1 MGVVAYAQTTAIG
14 LSKDAAVASARTQAN
29 ELRTVLANALN
40 VEVVQL
46 TGDEMLK
53 CFEWDKFFP
62 ATAQELEESVI

>member
-1 MGVVAYAQTTAIG
+1 MTTASG
-14 LSKDAAVASARTQAN
+14 LSREAAMAAVRAQAS

-53 CFEWDKFFP
+53 CFEWERFYP
-62 ATAQELEESVI
+62 ITPQELEEGVM